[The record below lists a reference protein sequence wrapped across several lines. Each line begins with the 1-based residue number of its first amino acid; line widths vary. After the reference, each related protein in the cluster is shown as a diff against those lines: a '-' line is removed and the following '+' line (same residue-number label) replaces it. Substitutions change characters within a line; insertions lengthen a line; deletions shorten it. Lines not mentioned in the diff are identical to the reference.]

1 MKRVQKISVR
11 LNDIESMI
19 LRENADKNQISVS
32 EYIRNLIKQE
42 TQMGVLRH
50 PTGISNQ

>member
-1 MKRVQKISVR
+1 MKRIQKFSVR
-11 LNDIESMI
+11 LNDIECKM

-50 PTGISNQ
+50 PHGNQ